1 MIFVRLHLGG
11 LCCGLLGR
19 GSGRNDEYAVASVF
33 VTSNQSQTF
42 LHFLHT
48 TFSILIKF
56 YLVFQVANLPR
67 EKEAKLLQSKSLAEY
82 NLSLEPKLKEAV
94 NKLRLTHE
102 KAVKTKN
109 EVNELKK
116 VYDEKCESRSLDTI
130 STLLQSEARQAEDE
144 SEV

>member
-1 MIFVRLHLGG
+1 M
-11 LCCGLLGR
+11 
-19 GSGRNDEYAVASVF
+19 
-33 VTSNQSQTF
+33 
-42 LHFLHT
+42 
-48 TFSILIKF
+48 
-56 YLVFQVANLPR
+56 
-67 EKEAKLLQSKSLAEY
+67 QSKSLAEY